1 MTEFLDFNITE
12 YKRWQ
17 IVSPLNYKLGKWI
30 SYNCFYY
37 DKTIWKNF
45 LASMSVIIL
54 FIPEEEFDKFITLRL
69 LIFDWGRYIN
79 SNLDKIV
86 YSFL

>member
-1 MTEFLDFNITE
+1 MTVFFDFNITE
-12 YKRWQ
+12 YKSWQ
-17 IVSPLNYKLGKWI
+17 IVSPLNYKLGIWI

-37 DKTIWKNF
+37 DKTNWKNF
-45 LASMSVIIL
+45 LASISVIIL
-54 FIPEEEFDKFITLRL
+54 FIPDEEFDKYIIFRL
-69 LIFDWGRYIN
+69 LIFDWGRYIS